1 MSKKDKRKLRQRL
14 TEEENKNKDTITEVK
29 A

>member
-1 MSKKDKRKLRQRL
+1 MSKKDKRKLKQRL
-14 TEEENKNKDTITEVK
+14 IEEENKNKDTITEVK